1 MVQAAPFLKRQ
12 NMVWLVYRFE
22 SGMMGAQEEGTIEV
36 IKTSKL
42 LRALVVLAVD
52 LSGTHGTGACIK
64 KLKLE

>member
-1 MVQAAPFLKRQ
+1 
-12 NMVWLVYRFE
+12 
-22 SGMMGAQEEGTIEV
+22 MMGAQEEGRLEV

-42 LRALVVLAVD
+42 LRALMVLAVD